1 MKNLEINHGVE
12 YDVEYEWVVRATI
25 SVKAGSE
32 AEAMA
37 HELTQEEV
45 NRLIETGEYAKGSME
60 AVAAWI
66 KEEEE

>member
-45 NRLIETGEYAKGSME
+45 NMLIETGEYAKGSME

>member
-45 NRLIETGEYAKGSME
+45 SRLIETGEYAKGSME

-66 KEEEE
+66 SE